1 MHRNSIFAAGF
12 LLLGTACS
20 APQPFTEYETPRAV
34 ALQLTEHRIDHP
46 LLHTDA
52 LFVQD
57 SLLISLNTQNG
68 QALFDLYSRATFA
81 YRGSYGVIGRGPDE
95 FDFVNVNASRQG
107 FDGLTL
113 AETDSYSRVDFVA
126 AAGAVGT
133 AGTAGAAGAAAAR
146 DTANAGRAAAKA
158 AEDRM
163 AAEAQETEGRKRA
176 IRLRKSRTTPLP
188 AACPAVNSLLVLSDT
203 TAVLYCANDEQVE
216 FYLHDRRDGSL
227 RPFSHYLRT
236 LLPDGISPEAC
247 SSVFLNDLVPAPARQ
262 RFAAVYSQLPMVR
275 IFDSGG
281 ECLATSLLDSRREQR
296 FTVKEGRVVTSAS
309 VQYYLAAAANDR
321 YICALYL
328 GERPERMRDI
338 PMEEA
343 RMEIHVWNWEGEP
356 VAAYRPDRLITQLT
370 LDDEDILYAVSP
382 LDENR
387 IFTCRIGGDDG
398 CSGN

>member
-1 MHRNSIFAAGF
+1 MNRNRIFAAGI
-12 LLLGTACS
+12 LLLGSACTT
-20 APQPFTEYETPRAV
+20 PQPFTEYETPRAV

-57 SLLISLNTQNG
+57 SLLVSLNTQNG

-81 YRGSYGVIGRGPDE
+81 YRGSCGVIGRGPDE

-113 AETDSYSRVDFVA
+113 AEADSYSRVDFVA
-126 AAGAVGT
+126 AEGEEHAGAVK
-133 AGTAGAAGAAAAR
+133 
-146 DTANAGRAAAKA
+146 DTEA
-158 AEDRM
+158 AE
-163 AAEAQETEGRKRA
+163 RA
-176 IRLRKSRTTPLP
+176 IRLRKSRTTLFPV
-188 AACPAVNSLLVLSDT
+188 ACPTVNSLLVLSDT

-216 FYLHDRRDGSL
+216 FYLHNRLNGSL

-236 LLPDGISPEAC
+236 LLPDGITPEAC

-275 IFDSGG
+275 IFDSRG
-281 ECLATSLLDSRREQR
+281 ECLATSLLDSHREQR

-328 GERPERMRDI
+328 GERPERMREI

-356 VAAYRPDRLITQLT
+356 VAAYRPDRLITQLA

-387 IFTCRIGGDDG
+387 IYTCRIGG
-398 CSGN
+398 GNDN

>member
-1 MHRNSIFAAGF
+1 MNRNSIFAAGF

-81 YRGSYGVIGRGPDE
+81 YRGSCGVIGRGPDE

-113 AETDSYSRVDFVA
+113 AEADSYSRVDFVA
-126 AAGAVGT
+126 AEAEEGAE
-133 AGTAGAAGAAAAR
+133 
-146 DTANAGRAAAKA
+146 A
-158 AEDRM
+158 AEN
-163 AAEAQETEGRKRA
+163 A
-176 IRLRKSRTTPLP
+176 IRLRKSRTTRFP
-188 AACPAVNSLLVLSDT
+188 AAGPAVNSLLVLSDT

-216 FYLHDRRDGSL
+216 FYFHDRRDGSL

-281 ECLATSLLDSRREQR
+281 ECLATSLLDSHRDQR

-328 GERPERMRDI
+328 GKRPERMREI

-356 VAAYRPDRLITQLT
+356 VAAYRPDRLITQLA

-387 IFTCRIGGDDG
+387 IFTCRIGGGDG
-398 CSGN
+398 SN